1 MLDYLMD
8 SQTAVNIIS
17 HDEKMSTK
25 DSADRT
31 GKAAGKTVVKGSP
44 NLNRLAVLKAIRTH
58 GPVSRSDLPKMTGLS
73 AGAVSQI
80 TAEFLSRGFISETKE
95 KTTRSGR
102 PRVFLKISGEGPIVV
117 GARMTSRDTLTT
129 TFVDLSGNIRC
140 KAEVPFTHRDSL
152 EALALSVAEAIGR
165 SVDDSGYPKSQIEH
179 VGVALPALV
188 DSSRGVVHFMAMF
201 PQEPVTF
208 ADILAERL
216 DIPVTIENGT
226 TSLARAEHWF
236 GRAQNRNTFT
246 LVNVGLAI
254 NSAMY
259 SDGLLRTGAHGLAPE
274 IGHVKTNHA
283 ADAEPCYCGAHGCGT
298 AYASQ
303 YAIVRRAGLLDGFD
317 LDPEAIVKCVRQFN
331 ELQEKAAAG
340 DEAIRVLFEAAG
352 DHLGR
357 LVANHINLADP
368 GFILITVPDDT
379 YTALVETAFSK
390 AIKDNAMPV
399 LLALTEIRFSAQ
411 LENWHSLATAAL
423 ALENF

>member
-1 MLDYLMD
+1 M
-8 SQTAVNIIS
+8 
-17 HDEKMSTK
+17 
-25 DSADRT
+25 
-31 GKAAGKTVVKGSP
+31 VKGSP
-44 NLNRLAVLKAIRTH
+44 NLNRLGVLKAIRMH

-102 PRVFLKISGEGPIVV
+102 PRVFLKISGEGPIVL

-129 TFVDLSGNIRC
+129 TFVDLSGKIRC
-140 KAEVPFTHRDSL
+140 KAEVPFTHRDTL
-152 EALALSVAEAIGR
+152 EELAVSVAEALGHA
-165 SVDDSGYPKSQIEH
+165 VEDSGFPKNQIEH
-179 VGVALPALV
+179 AGVALPALV

-201 PQEPVTF
+201 PQRPVAF
-208 ADILAERL
+208 ADIVAERL

-236 GRAQNRNTFT
+236 GRAQNRDTFT
-246 LVNVGLAI
+246 LLNVGLAI
-254 NSAMY
+254 DSAMY

-274 IGHVKTNHA
+274 IGHVKTTDA

-303 YAIVRRAGLLDGFD
+303 FGVVRRAGLLDGFEH
-317 LDPEAIVKCVRQFN
+317 DPDAIGRCIRQYE
-331 ELQEKAAAG
+331 ELQERAASG
-340 DEAIRVLFEAAG
+340 DEAVRALFATAG

-368 GFILITVPDDT
+368 GFILITVPHDDYAT
-379 YTALVETAFSK
+379 LAKPAFDK
-390 AIKDNAMPV
+390 AVTDNAMPV
-399 LLALTEIRFSAQ
+399 LLALTEIRFSAR
-411 LENWHSLATAAL
+411 LESWHSLATAAL